1 MLMPNYYILPDD
13 PEPLADDPLA
23 DGLQAAIAGISGL
36 PGKLVRPRWQ
46 PQPPPQPPV
55 ATTWA
60 ALGVTEQVPDAN
72 GYIKHNGL
80 SAGGLGDSYLQRHES
95 LTVLVSFYGPQCQRF
110 AERLGQ
116 GLLIESNREGLDALG
131 IKLHSIGAL
140 RHVPEL
146 INDQWLRRVD
156 VEIRFRRQ
164 LNYVYSVRN
173 IVAAD
178 IYLENDAAQPAT
190 TIIPITE

>member
-1 MLMPNYYILPDD
+1 
-13 PEPLADDPLA
+13 
-23 DGLQAAIAGISGL
+23 
-36 PGKLVRPRWQ
+36 
-46 PQPPPQPPV
+46 
-55 ATTWA
+55 
-60 ALGVTEQVPDAN
+60 
-72 GYIKHNGL
+72 
-80 SAGGLGDSYLQRHES
+80 
-95 LTVLVSFYGPQCQRF
+95 
-110 AERLGQ
+110 
-116 GLLIESNREGLDALG
+116 LLIESNREGLDALG